1 MILNRCI
8 RKNVQTDGVD
18 YNLEFRMY
26 SPIGVNGCG
35 WLIVDVWGQ
44 IQSISPQEGKMQFI
58 NMICLKKCLRQT
70 SGTGG
75 NSREY
80 FEKIMQGKINK
91 D

>member
-1 MILNRCI
+1 MELTII
-8 RKNVQTDGVD
+8 
-18 YNLEFRMY
+18 YIISEFRMY

-58 NMICLKKCLRQT
+58 NMICLEKCLRQT